1 MAPKAQ
7 GKRRAVDNTEVKS
20 VDSDISNE
28 SNEEMAEEESERSSQ
43 SRKRN
48 KGKGKRDPLVEK
60 IAEMIIARDAAEE
73 KLAGILAQQSEIM
86 RAQKVTDAK
95 LAEMM
100 SKSSQSNK
108 PVEMLTR
115 DMLDVKKLS
124 ASNDEVT
131 KELNRIMDSCRF
143 VSTCAS
149 SVKLINVTKTGDEDT
164 VASKLRVL
172 APKVVEDTLRE
183 NGKFGQ
189 PLTNEEFL
197 QMFSFQDLYDSV
209 LKGGLLNWDPSVFIK
224 IMPKEPRFEDTLDV
238 VEKFSS
244 FYSNWM
250 AKARAT
256 MRQIPHPMI
265 SDMIVTKMISVFP
278 EDIRSMFNV
287 KREVLKR
294 SEDIK
299 ERLKADNPE
308 MIIAWVHET
317 QRQVQAP
324 SSDSDTRYKSSL
336 YMIRAFREEIK
347 MLKGQK
353 VKPGYSKTYAMTGA
367 EGNPPQKSAKELRVE
382 RLLTSASKITKAE
395 DKARFEEIVKKYN
408 GFYSVCINCG
418 SKTQKGA
425 RCRCG
430 KNGASSEKPEVVTL
444 YKTFKEF
451 KELQKKYNLIPATNS
466 AK

>member
-1 MAPKAQ
+1 MK
-7 GKRRAVDNTEVKS
+7 
-20 VDSDISNE
+20 
-28 SNEEMAEEESERSSQ
+28 
-43 SRKRN
+43 RKRY
-48 KGKGKRDPLVEK
+48 E
-60 IAEMIIARDAAEE
+60 AADS
-73 KLAGILAQQSEIM
+73 KFAGILAQESEIM

-95 LAEMM
+95 LAEMT

-108 PVEMLTR
+108 PVEMPTR

-265 SDMIVTKMISVFP
+265 SNMIVTKIISVFP

-294 SEDIK
+294 SEDIE

-347 MLKGQK
+347 MPREEIKMLRSQK
-353 VKPGYSKTYAMTGA
+353 VVKPGYSKTYALTGA
-367 EGNPPQKSAKELRVE
+367 EGNSPQKSAKELRVE